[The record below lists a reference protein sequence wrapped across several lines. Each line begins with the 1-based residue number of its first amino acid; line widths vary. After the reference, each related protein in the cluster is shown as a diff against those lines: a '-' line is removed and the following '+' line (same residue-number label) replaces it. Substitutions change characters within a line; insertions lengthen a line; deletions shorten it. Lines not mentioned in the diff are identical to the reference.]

1 MSRPN
6 SSRDSR
12 SVQRIRV
19 LFIDD
24 DEAILR
30 TFCSYFEHQGHEA
43 LSARSGEEGIRVWKE
58 SRPDVAVVDMAMP
71 EVSGFDV
78 MQAINDGTAMII
90 VLTAYGD
97 IKSATTAMKLG
108 AENFLTKPIEME
120 HLVHAVQNAAEKS
133 VLRRENTE
141 LRSLVQPSV
150 RRRLAKALMVAVLI
164 AAALVMGRFIGGTG
178 EGPPPRPSSLA
189 IEPPV

>member
-1 MSRPN
+1 
-6 SSRDSR
+6 
-12 SVQRIRV
+12 VQRIRV

-30 TFCSYFEHQGHEA
+30 TFCSYFERQGHEA
-43 LSARSGEEGIRVWKE
+43 LSACSGDEGIRVWKE

-78 MQAINDGTAMII
+78 LQAINDGTAMVI

-97 IKSATTAMKLG
+97 VKSATTAMKLG

-120 HLVHAVQNAAEKS
+120 HLVHAVQNAAEKA

-150 RRRLAKALMVAVLI
+150 RRRLAKALMVAALI
-164 AAALVMGRFIGGTG
+164 ASALVMGRFIGGTG
-178 EGPPPRPSSLA
+178 EDPPPRPSSLA